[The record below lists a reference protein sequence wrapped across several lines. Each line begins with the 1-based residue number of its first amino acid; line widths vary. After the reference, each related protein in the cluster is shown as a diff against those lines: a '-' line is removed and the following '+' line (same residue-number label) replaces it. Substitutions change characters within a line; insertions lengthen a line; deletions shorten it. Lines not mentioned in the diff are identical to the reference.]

1 MPSASASSLDQSSP
15 DPSESSSKRSSGSG
29 ACQWG
34 ERALSAER
42 AWLPCARG
50 LLWAH
55 VQRVLALGR
64 FGAGHTSGGLHGVRG
79 CARRGGE
86 AACAVKGTGS
96 VLGSVFQHKQG
107 VDARLRERLH
117 TALRVAPHRRLA
129 LALDQQPAR
138 HGDGGRHAA
147 SALRER
153 RVRQPYPLGLKH
165 TSTARPPPVQRH
177 LPRAPLAPVR
187 RRGKG
192 PARRRGGPARAR

>member
-29 ACQWG
+29 ASN
-34 ERALSAER
+34 ASS
-42 AWLPCARG
+42 P
-50 LLWAH
+50 
-55 VQRVLALGR
+55 
-64 FGAGHTSGGLHGVRG
+64 SGGSGPVTRVEACMAYEVAHGVEVRLPVPSKGRG
-79 CARRGGE
+79 DGVR
-86 AACAVKGTGS
+86 
-96 VLGSVFQHKQG
+96 FQHKQG

-153 RVRQPYPLGLKH
+153 RVRQPYPLGLSVAAVKDPREGVVGLH
-165 TSTARPPPVQRH
+165 GRADANAVEPVV
-177 LPRAPLAPVR
+177 RAAE
-187 RRGKG
+187 
-192 PARRRGGPARAR
+192 